1 MKKLGL
7 NPTET
12 EIQDLINEVE
22 RNGFIYY
29 PAFCRIIMRKF
40 REDPEET
47 FHQELFRTLVG
58 PKAYPEGT
66 MAALYNI
73 NKEFLTFE
81 QFKTIMQN
89 LPEYV
94 SDDDVRTMFGFADK
108 DNNGYISY
116 KEFTLMVDVPKLET
130 IPSAPATSEER

>member
-1 MKKLGL
+1 MLSLK
-7 NPTET
+7 
-12 EIQDLINEVE
+12 V
-22 RNGFIYY
+22 
-29 PAFCRIIMRKF
+29 
-40 REDPEET
+40 
-47 FHQELFRTLVG
+47 
-58 PKAYPEGT
+58 
-66 MAALYNI
+66 AALYNI

-94 SDDDVRTMFGFADK
+94 SDDDVKTMFGFADK

-130 IPSAPATSEER
+130 IPSAPATSETSSTPATTTTTTTTVTANGTAKAPVETIVTVSSAAATSATAT

>member
-1 MKKLGL
+1 MALFSIIIKCF
-7 NPTET
+7 PRY
-12 EIQDLINEVE
+12 IQV
-22 RNGFIYY
+22 
-29 PAFCRIIMRKF
+29 
-40 REDPEET
+40 
-47 FHQELFRTLVG
+47 
-58 PKAYPEGT
+58 
-66 MAALYNI
+66 AALYNI

-94 SDDDVRTMFGFADK
+94 SDDDVKTMFGFADK

-130 IPSAPATSEER
+130 IPSAPATSETSSTPATTTTATTTTVTANGTAKAPVETIVTVSSAAATSATAT